1 MPCLISVS
9 ENRNLQDAR
18 KGLFI
23 IMNALEEIAKT
34 QPKENSGPGTSLR
47 FEYQMNWG
55 LKKLLELEES
65 GEDYTIAFDYHDDI
79 IVFDKEVNATAVDF
93 YQVKTKK
100 NGNWKLSDLFNPIA
114 KKDETEIPKDDESG
128 SDKDDDSP
136 KEGGKKRKIKSLSF
150 LAKLLSHSLLISA
163 SRNFYFVTNRQF
175 NPYGFKK
182 SPSGKQLSFED
193 VKPEFQEKIKSSIHE
208 EDEKLDVEQTSHFY
222 ILQDQIPLDGFKQF
236 LHGAVSDF
244 LKIKATNAEIDAE
257 VFYETL
263 LNRIIRTRNN
273 YDDDITDPKQFVEK
287 KCFTK
292 SQFSELITRL
302 SNLESFNNRCQKITT
317 WLTSPQ
323 ILPYEADEIQQQLK
337 EIRNDMSLYGNM
349 GLTRIVNQ
357 IKDVIEFNKMDRSD
371 TTYLTYAKRMV
382 EMLKTES
389 AEARNF
395 PDNYLI
401 ALTLY
406 EKAK

>member
-1 MPCLISVS
+1 MT
-9 ENRNLQDAR
+9 
-18 KGLFI
+18 
-23 IMNALEEIAKT
+23 MNAIEEIAKT
-34 QPKENSGPGTSLR
+34 QPKENAGSGTSLR

-55 LKKLLELEES
+55 LKKLLELEDS

-79 IVFDKEVNATAVDF
+79 IVFDKEVDATAVDF

-100 NGNWKLSDLFNPIA
+100 NGNWKLSDIYNPKVERDESEIS
-114 KKDETEIPKDDESG
+114 KDNESG
-128 SDKDDDSP
+128 SENDDEAA
-136 KEGGKKRKIKSLSF
+136 KEGDKKRKDKTLSY

-163 SRNFYFVTNRQF
+163 SRNLYFVTNRQF

-182 SPSGKQLSFED
+182 SPSGKQLSFD
-193 VKPEFQEKIKSSIHE
+193 DIKPDFQEKIKSSLHE
-208 EDEKLDVEQTSHFY
+208 EDDKLDVEQTSHFY

-292 SQFSELITRL
+292 SQFSELISRL

-317 WLTSPQ
+317 WLIAPQ

-349 GLTRIVNQ
+349 GLTRIINQ
-357 IKDVIEFNKMDRSD
+357 IKDVMECHKMDRTD
-371 TTYLTYAKRMV
+371 TTYLVYAKRMV
-382 EMLKTES
+382 ETLKAES
-389 AEARNF
+389 AEARNYS
-395 PDNYLI
+395 DNYLI